1 MDFMNLKLWNNKVN
15 KFDKPVVVEFWAKW
29 CGPCK
34 VMAPSLEQMKGE
46 FIGKVDLIKI
56 DADSESKLMQELKI
70 FSIPTFL
77 IYNRGSLIARKTGA
91 MGVNQLRNLFIMAET
106 GQRNSAKITS
116 TDRIIRLAAGIV
128 FIAASF
134 LTRFTIPFLLLG
146 GIVLFLAVYDRCPIW
161 KFVTSRIRSLFHQ
174 TSAKANIE

>member
-34 VMAPSLEQMKGE
+34 LMAPSLEQMKDE
-46 FIGKVDLIKI
+46 FTGKVDLIKI

-91 MGVNQLRNLFIMAET
+91 MGVGQLRNLFIMAET
-106 GQRNSAKITS
+106 GQRNSVKITS
-116 TDRIIRLAAGIV
+116 TDRIIRLAAGIIL
-128 FIAASF
+128 IAASF
-134 LTRFTIPFLLLG
+134 LTGFTIPFLLLG
-146 GIVLFLAVYDRCPIW
+146 GIVLFSAVYDRCPIW
-161 KFVTSRIRSLFHQ
+161 KFVSSRISSLFQ
-174 TSAKANIE
+174 QKNAKANSE

>member
-1 MDFMNLKLWNNKVN
+1 MDFMNLKLWNNKVK

-34 VMAPSLEQMKGE
+34 VMNPSLEQMKGE

-77 IYNRGSLIARKTGA
+77 IYNKGSLIARKTGA

-128 FIAASF
+128 LIAASF
-134 LTRFTIPFLLLG
+134 LTGFTIPFLFLG
-146 GIVLFLAVYDRCPIW
+146 GIVLFSAVYDRCPIW
-161 KFVTSRIRSLFHQ
+161 KFVTSRIRS
-174 TSAKANIE
+174 

>member
-1 MDFMNLKLWNNKVN
+1 MNLKLWNNKVN
-15 KFDKPVVVEFWAKW
+15 KFDKPIVVEFWAKW

-34 VMAPSLEQMKGE
+34 VMTPSLEQMKGE
-46 FIGKVDLIKI
+46 FIGKVDLIRI

-134 LTRFTIPFLLLG
+134 LTGFTIPFLFLG
-146 GIVLFLAVYDRCPIW
+146 GIVLFSAVYDRCPIW
-161 KFVTSRIRSLFHQ
+161 KFVTSRIRSLFQQ
-174 TSAKANIE
+174 TSAKANSE

>member
-116 TDRIIRLAAGIV
+116 TDRII
-128 FIAASF
+128 AASF